1 MHSFIVN
8 SDDIPVSVIESG
20 AVIGLTV
27 MDHDFLTR
35 DDFIGEVFYPL
46 KLAQVVGGLQT
57 IDNASVVMLPIRRPP
72 VVKSKE
78 FEVSYF
84 EQT

>member
-1 MHSFIVN
+1 MHSFIVY
-8 SDDIPVSVIESG
+8 SDGIPVSVIQSG

-27 MDHDFLTR
+27 MDHDFLMP
-35 DDFIGEVFYPL
+35 DDFIGEIFYPL
-46 KLAQVVGGLQT
+46 KLAQVVGDLQT
-57 IDNASVVMLPIRRPP
+57 INSASVVMLPIRRPP
-72 VVKSKE
+72 AVNSKE